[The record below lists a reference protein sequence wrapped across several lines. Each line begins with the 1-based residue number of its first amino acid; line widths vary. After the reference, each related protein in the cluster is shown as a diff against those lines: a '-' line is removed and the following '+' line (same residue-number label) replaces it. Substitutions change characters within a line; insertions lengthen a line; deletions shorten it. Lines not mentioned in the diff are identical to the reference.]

1 MTLPYRPLGVVKQL
15 LEEVGMDIT
24 YAYEDLVFIRH
35 NPCLLQFGR
44 EGEMLFF
51 YASVE
56 TGAAKAKELFSAIQA
71 KALGQGIPG
80 TISSLPGRR
89 GVFVVGIYRG
99 CRGVNDNSNVQHRG
113 VLCHPNNVRQRL
125 K

>member
-71 KALGQGIPG
+71 KALGQGI
-80 TISSLPGRR
+80 TL
-89 GVFVVGIYRG
+89 VYRG
-99 CRGVNDNSNVQHRG
+99 RY
-113 VLCHPNNVRQRL
+113 RL
-125 K
+125 SQAEGECLSLEFIEDAEE